1 MQENIKSRTRTVAI
15 LGVLSAIAY
24 VLMVVLRVPLIP
36 AAPFLKYDPKD
47 VIIAIGGF
55 LYGPLA
61 SLAMSIV
68 VSLAE
73 WFTVSES
80 GVIGCIMNII
90 STVSFVCAAAY
101 IYKKWRTLAGAAV
114 GLVIGVLLCTIVM
127 LLWNYLLVPIYT
139 PYISREAVLG
149 MLAPIFLPF
158 NLLKGGLNAAI
169 TMLLYK
175 PVRLALDKSH
185 LLPLPAVSGVKTAK
199 LSIGAILVSAFVIA
213 TCVLLILSLQGI
225 I

>member
-1 MQENIKSRTRTVAI
+1 MQANIKSRTRTIAI

-24 VLMVVLRVPLIP
+24 ALLVVGRISFIP
-36 AAPFLKYDPKD
+36 SAGFLKYDPKD

-68 VSLAE
+68 VSFAE
-73 WFTVSES
+73 MVTVSES
-80 GVIGCIMNII
+80 GIIGCVMNII
-90 STVSFVCAAAY
+90 STASFTCTAAY
-101 IYKKWRTLAGAAV
+101 IYKKRRTLTGASV
-114 GLVIGVLLCTIVM
+114 GLGVGVVLCTAVM

-139 PYISREAVLG
+139 PYISRDVVVG
-149 MLAPIFLPF
+149 MLAPVFLPF

-175 PVRLALDKSH
+175 PVRIALDKSR
-185 LLPLPAVSGVKTAK
+185 LLPINSGSGAKTAK
-199 LSIGAILVSAFVIA
+199 LNAGVMLVSIFVLVTCILVVLAIQGVI
-213 TCVLLILSLQGI
+213 
-225 I
+225 